1 MFIFLV
7 FPPTK
12 KEEEREGSAL
22 ALLASLPPS
31 TFTSTPPSPITTT
44 ISINQVKITKERR
57 AASKEG
63 KRPSQ
68 LPTSQTLCALSGRT
82 EEEITKNIEKF
93 YYLLFFILHNKDSLF
108 AMKSSVA
115 FSPLCLAITDGH
127 KKAISFK
134 MQFWPAFTILTIF
147 HMNICSSFVR
157 QE

>member
-82 EEEITKNIEKF
+82 EEEIAKQVLLLVVF
-93 YYLLFFILHNKDSLF
+93 Y
-108 AMKSSVA
+108 
-115 FSPLCLAITDGH
+115 
-127 KKAISFK
+127 
-134 MQFWPAFTILTIF
+134 LT
-147 HMNICSSFVR
+147 
-157 QE
+157 Q